1 MRPENKWQHTSQS
14 DEQLKQVAKDLYN
27 NKIFSNLHLN
37 EYDSLESHF
46 MCMLFHAPQQPQK
59 PQAKTDEDSIMNL
72 RDSKIYNLIQL
83 EKDLEQYEKDMADY
97 PYELE
102 DYQAWINDLG
112 FIYEYYDSNQ
122 SPMAING
129 KPVFFSMRLMC
140 KEDTKKML
148 EFYHQYKEIRET
160 ADNF

>member
-1 MRPENKWQHTSQS
+1 MRPENKWIHITQP

-27 NKIFSNLHLN
+27 NKIFSNLHIN
-37 EYDSLESHF
+37 EHDTIESHF
-46 MCMLFHAPQQPQK
+46 MCMLFIVPKQPQK
-59 PQAKTDEDSIMNL
+59 PQAKTEEDSVMNL

-83 EKDLEQYEKDMADY
+83 EKDLEQYEKDMLDY

-102 DYQAWINDLG
+102 DYQKWLNNLG
-112 FIYEYYDSNQ
+112 FVYEYYGESQ
-122 SPMAING
+122 SPVSIND

-148 EFYHQYKEIRET
+148 EFYNQYKEIRET